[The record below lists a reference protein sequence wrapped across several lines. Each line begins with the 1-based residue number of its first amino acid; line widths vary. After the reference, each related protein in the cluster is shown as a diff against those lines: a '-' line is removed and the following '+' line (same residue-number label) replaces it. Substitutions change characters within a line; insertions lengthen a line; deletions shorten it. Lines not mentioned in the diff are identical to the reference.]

1 MSEEKKL
8 DEKKLEEV
16 TGGLSGEAIDNLYKG
31 VEKLNSMLR
40 EVNEKREEQ
49 KDKN

>member
-8 DEKKLEEV
+8 NDEKLEEV
-16 TGGLSGEAIDNLYKG
+16 TGGLSGEVADNLYKG

-40 EVNEKREEQ
+40 EVNEKRKEQ